1 MSRSVEIREVRQ
13 KAFSAMSQDGV
24 DKILVGIVLILVPLV
39 LIDMLLLAVL
49 AIVAILSLILKG
61 IIRKKLLYGRVGYA
75 KFPVRSDGKEIL
87 FTLLYIVVFL
97 GLFVA
102 TVVIQLSTFKPLMV
116 VIVPAGVF
124 FTITHFRT
132 KIKID
137 YVISFLILLSGIIGL
152 LFALSGYD
160 ANTVS
165 LCQWG
170 GLGVVFL
177 GVGIF
182 QLVGFL
188 HRYPKYEHRGANQ

>member
-1 MSRSVEIREVRQ
+1 
-13 KAFSAMSQDGV
+13 MSQDGI
-24 DKILVGIVLILVPLV
+24 DKILAGIVLILVPLI
-39 LIDMLLLAVL
+39 LIDMILLAVL
-49 AIVAILSLILKG
+49 VIVAILSLILKG

-75 KFPVRSDGKEIL
+75 KFPMRSDGKEVL

-97 GLFVA
+97 ALFVA
-102 TVVIQLSTFKPLMV
+102 AVVIQLSTFKPLMV

-137 YVISFLILLSGIIGL
+137 YLMSFLILLSGLIGL

-160 ANTVS
+160 PNTVS
-165 LCQWG
+165 VCQFG

-188 HRYPKYEHRGANQ
+188 RQYPRVEHGV